1 MVKIRYF
8 FVDMGN
14 VGERYIVYYMYVVL
28 LVMFV
33 LFRFVNYEYLYFIK
47 KIWVGIFFKKKL
59 LKNFVLYFVFI
70 KMFF

>member
-47 KIWVGIFFKKKL
+47 KNWVGIFFE
-59 LKNFVLYFVFI
+59 KNIEEFCVIFCFY
-70 KMFF
+70 